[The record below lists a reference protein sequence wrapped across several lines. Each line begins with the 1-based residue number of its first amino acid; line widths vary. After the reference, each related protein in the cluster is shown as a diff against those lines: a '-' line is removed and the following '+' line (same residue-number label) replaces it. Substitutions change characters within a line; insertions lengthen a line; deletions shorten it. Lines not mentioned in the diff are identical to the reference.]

1 LGVIMCVIIVELI
14 IIMIVNVLVVLL
26 KYWSTKSLRS
36 ISCFIVFVWSW
47 TILSTNVLRL
57 ASKISQIILLFM
69 NYSSFASYKGSN
81 IGTQTN

>member
-47 TILSTNVLRL
+47 TILSTNVFRL
-57 ASKISQIILLFM
+57 ASKISQIILFM